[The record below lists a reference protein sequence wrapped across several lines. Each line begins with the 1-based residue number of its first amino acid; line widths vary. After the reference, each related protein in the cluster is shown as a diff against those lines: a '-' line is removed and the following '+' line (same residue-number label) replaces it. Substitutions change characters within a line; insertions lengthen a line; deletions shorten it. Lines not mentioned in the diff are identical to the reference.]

1 MLSFALRSILLLTDG
16 SSEDVTNLVKSR
28 NIPDIDATVFSFT
41 LGDGADTT
49 IPRKVAEATGG
60 IHTHIEDGDNNLLAA
75 MSSYYLY
82 YAFSDSSD
90 NSEMVVTSPYL
101 DFGTGVAMITM
112 ALPVYFDE
120 FFIGVLGVDIPLT
133 LLSETT
139 GNVKIG
145 RNSYLFV
152 VNEEEEVIFHPRL
165 ANPLT
170 TTFSVGDTYNPVYI
184 SDVEPEEFNVAEM
197 IDADAGSQKIEGTVG
212 IPVCGRPLYIGFSCF
227 DFSACFQ
234 LALQAGDAENLLY
247 FYQKV
252 GPTSLTLNIV
262 IFTDA
267 DTEKPNIPGFGL
279 ISSPGTKC
287 SAEEQAPYHCLA
299 PFVLYHDLPLANSC
313 SVDWYSE
320 AGIQYSSAHSD
331 WISEDNVMWYLQA
344 GGWGSPSAAVHG
356 QPTCDQLNA
365 LHTLTNR
372 LGNPFAR
379 EMPFGGFR
387 EELWTKIFSEIKVLS
402 SLTQFWKSDYL
413 ASDSVF
419 FYLYFATYQG
429 LFIMYPAQTMGATY
443 NPLIRPWY
451 RLAATYPDLLVVT
464 TPYLDFTS
472 GQLIATG
479 ATAIM
484 APNTTDILGV
494 AAFDYKF
501 SEFLDYFDET
511 LKAGC
516 QKSDGHYCYL
526 MDTNAFLLYYDG
538 IVDDMG
544 DDDISHKFFGDVEPT
559 LMQDML
565 DIGFF
570 IKHTH
575 SNYIDD
581 SQDISYSADEGV
593 YQSMRL
599 NELPRNFG
607 YNSGT
612 YTVHQ
617 ITGTNL
623 YFVHVDDWSLSMM
636 YPMDCPDNSACPSVR
651 SPGCI
656 RDDEGDCLS
665 IVEDICQNPDTPAQ
679 DMSTCSA
686 IEVNEQS
693 LIMLEDG
700 VKSDFCATCF
710 DDDCATKAAW
720 KLPGWASVLIT
731 LASICF
737 CCSCS
742 CIVWRFW
749 KSLKKCVNISDKN
762 ADEEAAGSDK
772 EQ

>member
-1 MLSFALRSILLLTDG
+1 
-16 SSEDVTNLVKSR
+16 
-28 NIPDIDATVFSFT
+28 
-41 LGDGADTT
+41 
-49 IPRKVAEATGG
+49 
-60 IHTHIEDGDNNLLAA
+60 
-75 MSSYYLY
+75 
-82 YAFSDSSD
+82 
-90 NSEMVVTSPYL
+90 
-101 DFGTGVAMITM
+101 M
-112 ALPVYFDE
+112 ASL
-120 FFIGVLGVDIPLT
+120 IIT
-133 LLSETT
+133 LLFDPS
-139 GNVKIG
+139 
-145 RNSYLFV
+145 SCLF
-152 VNEEEEVIFHPRL
+152 
-165 ANPLT
+165 
-170 TTFSVGDTYNPVYI
+170 
-184 SDVEPEEFNVAEM
+184 
-197 IDADAGSQKIEGTVG
+197 
-212 IPVCGRPLYIGFSCF
+212 
-227 DFSACFQ
+227 
-234 LALQAGDAENLLY
+234 ALQAGDVTMNGYSFNTENLLY
-247 FYQKV
+247 FYKKV

-262 IFTDA
+262 IYTDA
-267 DTEKPNIPGFGL
+267 NTDEPNIPGFGL
-279 ISSPGTKC
+279 ISSPATEC
-287 SAEEQAPYHCLA
+287 SAVEQEPYKCIS

-313 SVDWYSE
+313 AVDWYSE
-320 AGIQYSSAHSD
+320 AGIEYSSSHND
-331 WISEDNVMWYLQA
+331 YISEENVMWYLQA

-372 LGNPFAR
+372 LGNAFAN
-379 EMPFGGFR
+379 EVPFGGFR

-402 SLTQFWKSDYL
+402 SMAQFWKSDYS
-413 ASDSVF
+413 AADSVF

-429 LFIMYPAQTMGATY
+429 LFLMYPAQTIGSTY

-451 RLAATYPDLLVVT
+451 RLAETHPDLFVVT
-464 TPYLDFTS
+464 TPYLDFIS

-599 NELPRNFG
+599 NEIPRTLG

-623 YFVHVDDWSLSMM
+623 YFVHVDDWSLTMM
-636 YPMDCPDNSACPSVR
+636 YPMDCPGDSACSSVW

-656 RDDEGDCLS
+656 RDDEGDCMS
-665 IVEDICQNPDTPAQ
+665 VVEDVCQNPDIPPQ
-679 DMSTCSA
+679 SNSPCSA
-686 IEVNEQS
+686 TQVDEQS
-693 LIMLEDG
+693 LIMLKDG
-700 VKSDFCATCF
+700 VESDFCATCF
-710 DDDCATKAAW
+710 DTDCSAEYKWIPTPSQIAW
-720 KLPGWASVLIT
+720 ICTG
-731 LASICF
+731 CF
-737 CCSCS
+737 CFLCFCFFYCFWPFKCGPSKCCGCKWCPFKWCSFFSIGHDIGWRVVKSILAWCCRKWRDGVAIGCTFFFCSCLYS
-742 CIVWRFW
+742 CGGRNGGKEKVAVHIG
-749 KSLKKCVNISDKN
+749 KANEGAPDYCSEKD
-762 ADEEAAGSDK
+762 AAGGSDN
-772 EQ
+772 ELEPAVLHVLH